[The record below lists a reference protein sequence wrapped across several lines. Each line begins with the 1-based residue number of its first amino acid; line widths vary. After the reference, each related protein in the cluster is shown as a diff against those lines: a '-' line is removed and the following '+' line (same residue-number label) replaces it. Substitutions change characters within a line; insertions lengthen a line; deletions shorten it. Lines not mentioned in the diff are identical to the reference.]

1 MDEQPNANTKV
12 KKKLRFTKVNDELKP
27 GDSDTKKYLDER
39 GLSTD
44 PIDLAYILVN
54 DSDTIIYVNDEY
66 VGLDQLLPES
76 DFWRFIVFLDL
87 KKRGYRVRV
96 LRGSSIDLAVW
107 EKKKDAINE
116 RPRYI
121 IKIVNEGRGETIR
134 SIIDLIKYSENNGM
148 QLVLALIS
156 SDGILTYYKA
166 FTFKPMNPN
175 L

>member
-1 MDEQPNANTKV
+1 MNEQFDASAQAKR
-12 KKKLRFTKVNDELKP
+12 KLRFTKSNDELKP
-27 GDSDTKKYLDER
+27 SDSDTKKYLDER

-44 PIDLAYILVN
+44 PIDLAYISLN
-54 DSDTIIYVNDEY
+54 DPDTVIYINDGY

-96 LRGSSIDLAVW
+96 LRGSPIDLAVW

-121 IKIVNEGRGETIR
+121 IKIVNEGRGETVR

>member
-107 EKKKDAINE
+107 EKRRMPLMRD
-116 RPRYI
+116 
-121 IKIVNEGRGETIR
+121 RGT
-134 SIIDLIKYSENNGM
+134 
-148 QLVLALIS
+148 
-156 SDGILTYYKA
+156 
-166 FTFKPMNPN
+166 
-175 L
+175 

>member
-1 MDEQPNANTKV
+1 MNEQFDVSAQAKR
-12 KKKLRFTKVNDELKP
+12 KLRFTKSNDELKP
-27 GDSDTKKYLDER
+27 SDSDTKKYLDER

-44 PIDLAYILVN
+44 PIDLAYISLN
-54 DSDTIIYVNDEY
+54 DPDTVIYINDGY

-96 LRGSSIDLAVW
+96 LRGSPIDLAVW

-121 IKIVNEGRGETIR
+121 IKIVNEGRGETVR